1 MKLPEHQRNV
11 MTFVEQCAQRTLV
24 TKSLAD
30 RLGLQVESPEKACL
44 LGFGAKRPV
53 NTIFNIVKVP
63 LGIPFSNKEVQVDAY
78 VVDKLNPVHML
89 GIAKLAKKIQG
100 KGIQLADWRL
110 INSKSDIIELDLLI
124 GSDFFLEDDQSL

>member
-1 MKLPEHQRNV
+1 
-11 MTFVEQCAQRTLV
+11 MTLVDQCAQRTLV

-30 RLGLQVESPEKACL
+30 RLGLQVKSTEKACL
-44 LGFGAKRPV
+44 LGFGARRPV
-53 NTIFNIVKVP
+53 NTIFEIVKVS
-63 LGIPFSNKEVQVDAY
+63 LGVPFSNKEIQVDAY

-110 INSKSDIIELDLLI
+110 TNSKSDITELDLLI
-124 GSDFFLEDDQSL
+124 DSDFFWFSTIFHYHYMHY